1 MFYTVTATVTTFIK
15 ADYSNQAEDLLYEAL
30 LGNDPKNVLA
40 LAEVHMPVTSQ
51 RGVHSTIPVNE
62 DIKPHWA
69 QQDIYQRI
77 ISPPEQW
84 EKTLHMKK
92 EIVKNQKKETG
103 LDVIAMQSATIRAL
117 TSDRDKWKDMADCLA
132 DAIQDLHHM
141 IPSLQAVTEE
151 YLDLCDE
158 FFGTD
163 RGQAT
168 DHKERNPVGV
178 L

>member
-1 MFYTVTATVTTFIK
+1 MATMENKLRRKMFYTVTATVTTFVR
-15 ADYSNQAEDLLYEAL
+15 ADYSSQAEDILYEAL

-62 DIKPHWA
+62 DIKPTWA
-69 QQDIYQRI
+69 QSDAYQRI
-77 ISPPEQW
+77 ITPPKQW

-92 EIVKNQKKETG
+92 EIIKNEEKETG
-103 LDVIAMQSATIRAL
+103 LDVVAMQSATIRAL
-117 TSDRDKWKDMADCLA
+117 TADRDKWKDMADCLA

-141 IPSLQAVTEE
+141 IPTLQKVTEE

-163 RGQAT
+163 RG
-168 DHKERNPVGV
+168 
-178 L
+178 

>member
-15 ADYSNQAEDLLYEAL
+15 AEYGNQAEDILYEAL
-30 LGNDPKNVLA
+30 LGNDPKHVLYV
-40 LAEVHMPVTSQ
+40 AEVHMPITSQ

-62 DIKPHWA
+62 DINPHWA
-69 QQDIYQRI
+69 
-77 ISPPEQW
+77 
-84 EKTLHMKK
+84 KTLHMKK
-92 EIVKNQKKETG
+92 EIIENQKKETG

-117 TSDRDKWKDMADCLA
+117 TSDRDKWKEMADCLA

-141 IPSLQAVTEE
+141 IPTLQKITEE

-168 DHKERNPVGV
+168 NHKKRNPVGV

>member
-1 MFYTVTATVTTFIK
+1 MFYTVTATVTTFIR
-15 ADYSNQAEDLLYEAL
+15 ADYSAQAEDILYEAL
-30 LGNDPKNVLA
+30 LGNDPKNVLS

-62 DIKPHWA
+62 DIKPKITKTGYQNKTDA
-69 QQDIYQRI
+69 FQDI
-77 ISPPEQW
+77 ISPPNPW

-92 EIVKNQKKETG
+92 EIIKNEKKETEM
-103 LDVIAMQSATIRAL
+103 DIVAMQSATIRAL
-117 TSDRDKWKDMADCLA
+117 TSDRDKWREMADCLA

-141 IPSLQAVTEE
+141 IPALQKVTEE

-163 RGQAT
+163 RG
-168 DHKERNPVGV
+168 
-178 L
+178 

>member
-15 ADYSNQAEDLLYEAL
+15 ADYGAQAQDILYEAL

-51 RGVHSTIPVNE
+51 KGVHSTIPVNE

-69 QQDIYQRI
+69 QSGYQGKSTI
-77 ISPPEQW
+77 TPPEPW

-92 EIVKNQKKETG
+92 EIIENQKKETEM
-103 LDVIAMQSATIRAL
+103 DVIAMQSATMRAL
-117 TSDRDKWKDMADCLA
+117 TAERNKWREIAEKLA
-132 DAIQDLHHM
+132 DAIQDIHYIFPRMEQL
-141 IPSLQAVTEE
+141 TTE

-163 RGQAT
+163 RG
-168 DHKERNPVGV
+168 
-178 L
+178 

>member
-15 ADYSNQAEDLLYEAL
+15 AEYGNQAEDILYEAL
-30 LGNDPKNVLA
+30 LGNDPKHVLYV
-40 LAEVHMPVTSQ
+40 AEVHMPITSQ

-62 DIKPHWA
+62 DINPHWA
-69 QQDIYQRI
+69 
-77 ISPPEQW
+77 
-84 EKTLHMKK
+84 KTLHMKK
-92 EIVKNQKKETG
+92 EIIENQKKETG

-117 TSDRDKWKDMADCLA
+117 TSDRDKWKEMADCLA

-141 IPSLQAVTEE
+141 IPTLQKITEE

-163 RGQAT
+163 RG
-168 DHKERNPVGV
+168 
-178 L
+178 